1 MAAPFAC
8 ELLAISASTGY
19 PNCADKD
26 SDASVQIARHLLRQL
41 AVDDVSSLP
50 GQTLGSRL
58 ERAVAIHLKT
68 ELPALAP
75 HRPWAVF
82 GTPGKTLIS
91 DFQQYQHLAKV
102 KYLIDSDESG
112 VLRSELGTDYLI
124 SPDVTVGLL
133 VQSAY
138 PFLHAAISCKW
149 TIRSDRVQNIR
160 HEGIILTRHRRGR
173 QPHIVTV
180 TAEPLPTRLAAIA
193 RGTGEVDAVYHIA
206 LKELE
211 KAVAA
216 LDNSEQHS
224 VLAELMDQGRLRDYD
239 ELAGTLALF

>member
-8 ELLAISASTGY
+8 ELLAFSASTGY

-26 SDASVQIARHLLRQL
+26 SDASVRIAKHLLEQL
-41 AVDDVSSLP
+41 AIVELSSQP
-50 GQTLGSRL
+50 GQTLGSKL
-58 ERAVAIHLKT
+58 ERAVAGHLQA
-68 ELPALAP
+68 ELPVLAP
-75 HRPWAVF
+75 DRPWVVF
-82 GTPGKTLIS
+82 GTTGKKLIS
-91 DFQQYQHLAKV
+91 GFLQYQHLAKV
-102 KYLIDSDESG
+102 KDLIDSDESG
-112 VLRSELGTDYLI
+112 VLRIEVGADYLI
-124 SPDVTVGLL
+124 SPDVTVGLA
-133 VQSAY
+133 VQQGN

-216 LDNSEQHS
+216 LDNTEQYS
-224 VLAELMDQGRLRDYD
+224 ALGELMDQGRLRDYD
-239 ELAGTLALF
+239 ELARTLAFY